1 MLLCVQYV
9 YVPKMILKEEENK
22 YACVFKDDAAR
33 QEVKIDKA
41 GAGMPKYTK
50 QNSLQVLELVNFC
63 SQVCVCEC
71 VFTRRTA
78 II

>member
-41 GAGMPKYTK
+41 GAGMPK
-50 QNSLQVLELVNFC
+50 
-63 SQVCVCEC
+63 
-71 VFTRRTA
+71 
-78 II
+78 